1 LRPPDWRLVGPGK
14 QQTRPVIAGRAN
26 MKRKEQMIALV
37 ALVLIL
43 AILGGLGF
51 AVHVLW
57 YVLIFAVL
65 LWLIGFF
72 IGGVGDGGRRRW
84 YGR

>member
-1 LRPPDWRLVGPGK
+1 MV
-14 QQTRPVIAGRAN
+14 
-26 MKRKEQMIALV
+26 ALE

-57 YVLIFAVL
+57 YVLIAAIL
-65 LWLIGFF
+65 LWLIGIFV
-72 IGGVGDGGRRRW
+72 GGVADGGGGRRW
-84 YGR
+84 YGRW

>member
-1 LRPPDWRLVGPGK
+1 MV
-14 QQTRPVIAGRAN
+14 
-26 MKRKEQMIALV
+26 ALV

-57 YVLIFAVL
+57 YVLVIAVI

-72 IGGVGDGGRRRW
+72 IGGAPEVGGRRRW

>member
-1 LRPPDWRLVGPGK
+1 MV
-14 QQTRPVIAGRAN
+14 
-26 MKRKEQMIALV
+26 ALV
-37 ALVLIL
+37 ALVVIL
-43 AILGGLGF
+43 ALFGGLGF

-57 YVLIFAVL
+57 YVLVVALL

-72 IGGVGDGGRRRW
+72 VGGIPTTGGRRW

>member
-1 LRPPDWRLVGPGK
+1 MGVSKLTAPLDPHGPSE
-14 QQTRPVIAGRAN
+14 
-26 MKRKEQMIALV
+26 RKERMVALV

-72 IGGVGDGGRRRW
+72 VGGVGAGGRRRW

>member
-1 LRPPDWRLVGPGK
+1 MV
-14 QQTRPVIAGRAN
+14 
-26 MKRKEQMIALV
+26 ALV

-57 YVLIFAVL
+57 YVLIAALL

-72 IGGVGDGGRRRW
+72 VGGVAEGAGGRRW